1 MRSWVWWDSQRL
13 RFPRFDLAHPKIL
26 LEWILWYKLM
36 SPGQVTAKSFF
47 HRISQWR
54 GEFSFTNLQV
64 SQNMSNCVYMLSM
77 KLVSALPSRDIAEI
91 DWATWERRS
100 YAPFSLDSQASVHP
114 PLWSRRVPTFNSKPI
129 IKLKFTTPCIWN
141 IK

>member
-1 MRSWVWWDSQRL
+1 
-13 RFPRFDLAHPKIL
+13 
-26 LEWILWYKLM
+26 M

-47 HRISQWR
+47 HRIGQWR

-91 DWATWERRS
+91 DWATTWERRS

-114 PLWSRRVPTFNSKPI
+114 PYDQEECPLSIQNQSLSLNSQPRVYETSNNYSAIRQPKHKAKLHFYKATI
-129 IKLKFTTPCIWN
+129 IQESFI
-141 IK
+141 